1 MNIMREY
8 EIKNTSIKNVK
19 NGTTYKEIQY
29 IYTVEKSI
37 RSKNTGNSMQ
47 VKGSCSVV
55 LTFINIKNNGI
66 KLWMPAWR
74 AYCRP

>member
-8 EIKNTSIKNVK
+8 EIKNTFIKNVK
-19 NGTTYKEIQY
+19 SGTTYKEIYY
-29 IYTVEKSI
+29 ICTVEKLI

-55 LTFINIKNNGI
+55 LTLKH
-66 KLWMPAWR
+66 K
-74 AYCRP
+74 